1 MKVRKKRRPAGLLK
15 IKEGFSYYQKI
26 FLQYCIVGRNL
37 LSSVANFPYGIVTVS
52 SELKGRLI
60 KLTVLTVG
68 NTNCPKMMMM
78 VVFAHSVKVM
88 ELVQKEVIRK
98 FSRGISTQRI
108 SIFRVGRKNVIK
120 EDTTHRCLIE
130 KVAAHVSLLLL
141 LKCLCFWDRERK
153 AARVH

>member
-1 MKVRKKRRPAGLLK
+1 MKVRKKRRPGGLLK

-26 FLQYCIVGRNL
+26 FLLYCLVGRNIY
-37 LSSVANFPYGIVTVS
+37 SVSNFTFGTVTVS
-52 SELKGRLI
+52 SKRKGRFI
-60 KLTVLTVG
+60 ELTVLTVG
-68 NTNCPKMMMM
+68 NTSCPKMMM

-98 FSRGISTQRI
+98 FSRGISTRRI

>member
-15 IKEGFSYYQKI
+15 IKEGFSYYQKSSDYTVLLEEI
-26 FLQYCIVGRNL
+26 SQTVFLTFPIL
-37 LSSVANFPYGIVTVS
+37 LIHQNFCQGGV
-52 SELKGRLI
+52 I
-60 KLTVLTVG
+60 KLTVKSITVG
-68 NTNCPKMMMM
+68 NTTRPKMMM

-141 LKCLCFWDRERK
+141 LKCLCF
-153 AARVH
+153 

>member
-1 MKVRKKRRPAGLLK
+1 MKVRKKRRPGGLLK
-15 IKEGFSYYQKI
+15 IKEGFSYYQKT
-26 FLQYCIVGRNL
+26 FLQYCLVGRNL
-37 LSSVANFPYGIVTVS
+37 FSSVANFPYGIVTVS
-52 SELKGRLI
+52 SERKWRII

-68 NTNCPKMMMM
+68 NTSCPKMMM

-98 FSRGISTQRI
+98 FSRGISTRRI

>member
-1 MKVRKKRRPAGLLK
+1 MKVKKKRRPAGLLK
-15 IKEGFSYYQKI
+15 IKEGFSYYQKSSYYYNI
-26 FLQYCIVGRNL
+26 LSCWKKSLKQCFQLSIWYCNCFIRMQRKAYRIG
-37 LSSVANFPYGIVTVS
+37 
-52 SELKGRLI
+52 
-60 KLTVLTVG
+60 VLTVG
-68 NTNCPKMMMM
+68 NTSCPKMMM

-98 FSRGISTQRI
+98 FSRGISTRRI

-141 LKCLCFWDRERK
+141 LKCLCF
-153 AARVH
+153 